1 MSPCPAAHPEHGY
14 SLIEILLVMGVM
26 GLLLGLA
33 TPHWAGLQQRW
44 AVRDLGQRYLSS
56 LQWARSMAIQTGRST
71 TVCPSKDGHQCST
84 SGLEHGWIVLQGSAG
99 QIQVL
104 QDGAPSPVAGLRTH
118 YGHRT
123 LPIAFAPN
131 GLVEGAGL
139 RQILLCVPAQPQ
151 ASLGLIIN
159 QTGRARWESAPSCP

>member
-1 MSPCPAAHPEHGY
+1 MPTSTAAHTEQGY
-14 SLIEILLVMGVM
+14 GLIEILLVVGLL

-44 AVRDLGQRYLSS
+44 AVRDLAQRYLSS
-56 LQWARSMAIQTGRST
+56 VQWARSMAMQSGRST
-71 TVCPSKDGHQCST
+71 TVCPSEDGRQCSN

-104 QDGAPSPVAGLRTH
+104 QDGAPSPIMGLRTH

-139 RQILLCVPAQPQ
+139 RQILLCVQAQPR

-159 QTGRARWESAPSCP
+159 QTGRARWESAPLCP